1 MSSADSN
8 RLAFSN
14 GRMVADDQLR
24 VSITDP
30 GFVMGVT
37 VSEQLRTFQHQLF
50 RPDDHFARLTK
61 SLQLIGLSQIDT
73 SQLQESASE
82 LVAHNSRDLNA
93 DDDLGL
99 TIFVTPGES
108 ADRPTV
114 GMFTRPLPFL
124 NWKDKY
130 SQGDHLVITS
140 VRQVPSSC
148 WPAELKCRSRM
159 HYYLADQEA
168 KRTRPDARAILLDQ
182 DGFVAEAST
191 ASLLIYRHDEGLIGP
206 PRNKVLPGI
215 SVLMLK
221 DLADRLKIP
230 FVHREIRP
238 EELFTADEVLLSST
252 SPCVW
257 PVATIDNQQLSAG
270 AVDTRISD
278 QLLQT
283 WSKLMGVDIVQQ
295 AQQFADR

>member
-1 MSSADSN
+1 MDQQQAYLNGSLIAARALSVSA
-8 RLAFSN
+8 
-14 GRMVADDQLR
+14 
-24 VSITDP
+24 TDP

-37 VSEQLRTFQHQLF
+37 VSEQIRTFHHKLF
-50 RPDDHFARLTK
+50 RADDHFARLNG
-61 SLQLIGLSQIDT
+61 SLQLIGITTVNLDDLRATADQ
-73 SQLQESASE
+73 
-82 LVAHNSRDLNA
+82 LVARNSRDLNA

-108 ADRPTV
+108 ADQPTV
-114 GMFTRPLPFL
+114 GMFTRPLPFR

-191 ASLLIYRHDEGLIGP
+191 ASLLIYRQDEGLIGP

-221 DLADRLKIP
+221 DLADKLKVP

-257 PVATIDNQQLSAG
+257 PVATIDNQQLTAG
-270 AVDTRISD
+270 AVDTSISD
-278 QLLQT
+278 QLLHA
-283 WSKLMGVDIVQQ
+283 WSELVGVDIVQQ